1 MSIGWH
7 GSIDRLGIH
16 HVKLL
21 KHIMGVLHLANK
33 SSMLHLLDLKSEE
46 ELQFTHHGH
55 LKSLGHD
62 PTKFL
67 TKIMISTTKYYVID
81 IYLAHKYI
89 FTNFTS
95 EMGRINF
102 AYFKALFEQEFL
114 RAFIPCS
121 WCLLKPIERL
131 LEFVNIVGELGI
143 FKTRWLLNI
152 DKFLNRA
159 IEEYTLHIHLI

>member
-7 GSIDRLGIH
+7 GSFDRLGIH

-21 KHIMGVLHLANK
+21 EHIMGVLRLANK
-33 SSMLHLLDLKSEE
+33 SLMLHLLDLKSKE

-67 TKIMISTTKYYVID
+67 TKSMISATKYYTIN

-89 FTNFTS
+89 FINFVS
-95 EMGRINF
+95 ENGRISF
-102 AYFKALFEQEFL
+102 AYFKALIKQELFK
-114 RAFIPCS
+114 AFIPCS

-131 LEFVNIVGELGI
+131 LEFVDMVE
-143 FKTRWLLNI
+143 
-152 DKFLNRA
+152 
-159 IEEYTLHIHLI
+159 